1 MKGKLSGKMK
11 KSLIFAAIF
20 AVLAYALG
28 VVIVVFTQLDGS
40 FDPSAFTNKLS
51 LILLAV
57 GIVVG
62 LIVPHLNFSGKKV
75 KDSKGKT
82 ASGQEFDLHY
92 DSHFMTDSELYG
104 NKFLINSTWKD
115 LPNLKKTGL
124 VVRNCMKGG
133 RYEVTMKD
141 EIHNLI
147 IGTTGS
153 GKTSIIID
161 PTIRVLAHTGEK
173 PCFVIADPKGELF
186 ERHSEMLKKEG
197 YKVEVYDLDN
207 PFASSR
213 WNPMERGFKL
223 YQRAMNIGS
232 EAKKY
237 SKCTPE
243 SVGKAKIPGEE
254 YTDVWYEFNGIAF
267 PNEELLRRE
276 LTSVKQQLINEAF
289 FDLRGVAAAVCPVDP
304 NTSDKTWDDGAQNF
318 LYGIMLA
325 MLEDS
330 VDERL
335 GEDKLR
341 LDQFN
346 FYNLYKISQKK
357 DDNPDDT
364 FGSLKK
370 FCGGRLK
377 TSDVS
382 SITSPIINSAPNTT
396 RSYMSVLSGKIS
408 SLMQDMGICFATSG
422 TDIDFNKFVD
432 QPTAFFIKIPDH
444 KKERHPLA
452 TICIAQLYRSLVDI
466 ANKREG
472 KTLPRHVYFL
482 LDEFGNM
489 PVIPDFATMVT
500 VSRSRKIFFEIVV
513 QSYTQLDTKYGK
525 ETAETIKGNFN
536 AKVFLGTDDENTKE
550 AFSKGL
556 GEVQLAH
563 EEKNTSTTRND
574 KGEGNSV
581 STSTQVQRS
590 TRPLMSPFE
599 LSQLEFGTAV
609 VQLFRSPP
617 LKVHLDQFHKTP
629 VFEKISAPKQVT
641 VSKSL
646 DEKSV
651 FYDIEKR
658 NMKVFGRPQNRW
670 GL

>member
-1 MKGKLSGKMK
+1 MKGKLSKNI
-11 KSLIFAAIF
+11 LFAIIFGI
-20 AVLAYALG
+20 LAYAVG
-28 VVIVVFTQLDGS
+28 VVAIVFIQMGGKFETKALIDKI
-40 FDPSAFTNKLS
+40 P
-51 LILLAV
+51 LILLAA
-57 GIVVG
+57 G
-62 LIVPHLNFSGKKV
+62 LLTGFVAPFFKKD
-75 KDSKGKT
+75 KNKSTSKGKT

-92 DSHFMTDSELYG
+92 DSHFMTDSELYS
-104 NKFLINSTWKD
+104 NKFLINTTWRD
-115 LPNLKKTGL
+115 LPSIKNTGL
-124 VVRNCMKGG
+124 VVRNCMKNG

-161 PTIRVLAHTGEK
+161 PTIRILAHTAEK
-173 PCFVIADPKGELF
+173 PGLVIADPKGELF

-197 YKVEVYDLDN
+197 YKVEVYDLEN

-223 YQRAMNIGS
+223 YQRAMNLGAT
-232 EAKKY
+232 EVKRYKD
-237 SKCTPE
+237 CTPQ
-243 SVGKAKIPGEE
+243 SVGKQTLPGEE
-254 YTDVWYEFNGIAF
+254 YGDVWYEFNDIAF
-267 PNEELLRRE
+267 PNEDLLRRE
-276 LTSVKQQLINEAF
+276 LDSVKQQLINEAF
-289 FDLRGVAAAVCPVDP
+289 FDLRGVAAAVCPVDQ
-304 NTSDKTWDDGAQNF
+304 NSSDKTWDDGAQNF

-330 VDERL
+330 VDKRL
-335 GEDKLR
+335 GESQLR

-346 FYNLYKISQKK
+346 FYNLYKITQKK

-370 FCGGRLK
+370 FCSGRAK
-377 TSDVS
+377 TSDVQ

-408 SLMQDMGICFATSG
+408 ALMQDMGICYATSA
-422 TDIDFNKFVD
+422 TEIDFNKFVD

-466 ANKREG
+466 ANKRPG

-513 QSYTQLDTKYGK
+513 QSFTQLDTKYGK

-536 AKVFLGTDDENTKE
+536 AQVFLGTDDQNTKE

-556 GEVQLAH
+556 GEVQLSH
-563 EEKNTSTTRND
+563 EEQNTSVSKSE
-574 KGEGNSV
+574 KGDGNST
-581 STSTQVQRS
+581 STSTQIQRS
-590 TRPLMSPFE
+590 TRPLMDPFE
-599 LSQLEFGTAV
+599 LSQLPFGTAV
-609 VQLFRSPP
+609 VRLFRSPP
-617 LKVHLDQFHKTP
+617 LKVHLDQFHKTA
-629 VFEKISAPKQVT
+629 VFEKIKAPEQVT
-641 VSKSL
+641 ISKSL
-646 DEKSV
+646 DEKTV
-651 FYDIEKR
+651 YYDIEKR
-658 NMKVFGRPQNRW
+658 NAKIFPSTRW
-670 GL
+670 GGF

>member
-1 MKGKLSGKMK
+1 MKGKLK
-11 KSLIFAAIF
+11 KNL
-20 AVLAYALG
+20 VLALTFGIIGYIVGIIL
-28 VVIVVFTQLDGS
+28 VVFTQLDGG
-40 FDPSAFTNKLS
+40 FEITAFYDKLA
-51 LILLAV
+51 LIALAV
-57 GIVVG
+57 GFVLGFFIPYMK
-62 LIVPHLNFSGKKV
+62 LTGK
-75 KDSKGKT
+75 SKKKSTGETAGGKT
-82 ASGQEFDLHY
+82 YDLHY
-92 DSHFMTDSELYG
+92 DAHFMTDSELYG

-115 LPNLKKTGL
+115 LPSVKSTGL
-124 VVRNCMKGG
+124 VVRNCLKGG

-173 PCFVIADPKGELF
+173 PCLVIADPKGELF
-186 ERHSEMLKKEG
+186 ERHSEVLKKEG

-223 YQRAMNIGS
+223 YQRAMHISS

-237 SKCTPE
+237 SNCTPE
-243 SVGKAKIPGEE
+243 SQGKSKIPGEE
-254 YTDVWYEFNGIAF
+254 YGDSWYEFNGIAF
-267 PNEELLRRE
+267 PNEELLKRE
-276 LTSVKQQLINEAF
+276 LISVKQQLVNEAF
-289 FDLRGVAAAVCPVDP
+289 FDLRGVAAAICPVDP
-304 NTSDKTWDDGAQNF
+304 HTNDKTWDDGAQNF

-335 GEDKLR
+335 GDSKLR
-341 LDQFN
+341 PDQFN

-364 FGSLKK
+364 FATLKK
-370 FCGGRLK
+370 YCGGRLK

-408 SLMQDMGICFATSG
+408 ALMQDMGICYATSG
-422 TDIDFNKFVD
+422 TDIDFSKFID

-452 TICIAQLYRSLVDI
+452 TVCIAQLYRSLVDI
-466 ANKREG
+466 ANKRPG

-525 ETAETIKGNFN
+525 ETSETIKGNFN
-536 AKVFLGTDDENTKE
+536 AQVFLGTDDQNTKE

-556 GEVQLAH
+556 GEVQLTH
-563 EEKNTSTTRND
+563 KEENTSTTRSD
-574 KGEGNSV
+574 RGEGSSV
-581 STSTQVQRS
+581 SYSSQVQRS
-590 TRPLMSPFE
+590 TRPLMDPLE
-599 LSQLEFGTAV
+599 LSQLPFGTAV
-609 VQLFRSPP
+609 VKLFRSPP

-629 VFEKISAPKQVT
+629 CFEKIPAPKQT
-641 VSKSL
+641 TISKSL
-646 DEKSV
+646 DEQKV

-658 NMKVFGRPQNRW
+658 NLKVFGKPQNRW
-670 GL
+670 GGF